1 MERVRYVSE
10 STSLKQRALIVVE
23 HPDEFSKALKVH
35 LTKHD
40 IQVFV
45 APRIPEDA
53 HFDLCYVIAA
63 AGKLPKQEPSHPV
76 TYIVFH
82 THKKTIKTHTIGT
95 KHKFIHIVGDEAYA
109 ISQIQTILW
118 FSISG
123 KQHSPFLT
131 LESLHP
137 PVSQKK
143 THNFSHKRL
152 LFFQRKS
159 IPKQFFTS
167 LFIGVVLCYLFSFW
181 VPLLGASYISY
192 RTGTLLI
199 SRDISAAKKK
209 DQEKQKMMTSAS
221 ALYKPV
227 KPLYLLFS
235 LAQIPDDLF
244 VVNTTVT
251 DLVTTLEKLTHESQ
265 ELTKLV
271 LQRTRTTETARLT
284 RIRFDKTLTLLT
296 HAEDSVLTIFRKIP
310 PSLMRASVREQF
322 QKKIAQMRKM
332 KKIITLLPELLG
344 EKQEQTLLLLFAN
357 NMELRPGGGFIGSF
371 AILKTHHF
379 GLQDLRI
386 LDVYDADGQLSA
398 HITPPNPIRDHLN
411 QPHWFLRDSA
421 FFPDFYDTYQ
431 QATFFLQK
439 ELGLSSWSGA
449 ALVTTSGVREII
461 GAFNELYLP
470 DYSEKITKDNFY
482 IKTQYYAE
490 NGFFPGSTQK
500 KSFLNSI
507 VQQIMS
513 QAELA
518 DPLQLSTAVVEGFDQ
533 KDMVLFMNS
542 ETSQKKLDEL
552 FWSGRLATPFCPPTA
567 TLNCYADFQFPLD
580 ANLGVNKTNFFVDQ
594 TYSTKTT
601 IDDTGLIKTTVTI
614 QYTNN
619 SLSEVFPGGTYKNY
633 FQMLLPADSS
643 LNSILVDGVQLTSYD
658 SETGKHKVVGFLMEI
673 LPQAK
678 KTVTLTYHSSLRFK
692 KGKAI
697 YQLVVQK
704 QIGAQ
709 SHDVHFE
716 LNLPENIHLLNT
728 NFSPLVKN
736 SQILYNTDLST
747 DRVFFIELLKE

>member
-1 MERVRYVSE
+1 MERARFISE
-10 STSLKQRALIVVE
+10 QTSLKQRALIVIQ
-23 HPDEFSKALKVH
+23 HPNEFSKALKAH
-35 LTKHD
+35 LAKHD
-40 IQVFV
+40 IQVFI
-45 APRIPEDA
+45 APRIPEDT
-53 HFDLCYVIAA
+53 HFDLCYVVTSSGKIA
-63 AGKLPKQEPSHPV
+63 KHESELPITH
-76 TYIVFH
+76 IVFH
-82 THKKTIKTHTIGT
+82 THKKTVRTHALRAT
-95 KHKFIHIVGDEAYA
+95 HKMINIVGDEEYG

-123 KQHSPFLT
+123 KQHSPTLT
-131 LESLHP
+131 LESLYTP
-137 PVSQKK
+137 NVQKK
-143 THNFSHKRL
+143 SHDYHQKKHSI
-152 LFFQRKS
+152 FQKKH
-159 IPKQFFTS
+159 IPRQFFV
-167 LFIGVVLCYLFSFW
+167 FVLISIILLYLFSFW
-181 VPLLGASYISY
+181 LPLLGASYISY
-192 RTGTLLI
+192 RAGTLLL
-199 SRDISAAKKK
+199 SRDIAAAKKK
-209 DQEKQKMMTSAS
+209 DQEKQRMLALAS
-221 ALYKPV
+221 NLYKPV

-235 LAQIPDDLF
+235 LAQFSDDLF
-244 VVNTTVT
+244 VVNNTVS
-251 DLVTTLEKLTHESQ
+251 DLVVTLETLTHESQ
-265 ELTKLV
+265 QLAKLI
-271 LQRTRTTETARLT
+271 LQRTRTEATSRQT
-284 RIRFDKTLTLLT
+284 RARFDKTLKLLT
-296 HAEDSVLTIFRKIP
+296 HSEDSVLTIFRKIP
-310 PSLMRASVREQF
+310 PSFMRPSVREQF

-332 KKIITLLPELLG
+332 RKIVTLLPELLG
-344 EKQEQTLLLLFAN
+344 EKEEQTLLLLFAN

-371 AILKTHHF
+371 AILKTNHF

-398 HITPPNPIRDHLN
+398 HITPPNPIRDYLN

-449 ALVTTSGVREII
+449 ALITTSGVKEII

-490 NGFFPGSTQK
+490 NDFFPGSTQK

-507 VQQIMS
+507 VQQILS

-518 DPLQLSTAVVEGFDQ
+518 DPLLLSTSVVEGFDQ
-533 KDMVLFMNS
+533 KNMVLFMNS
-542 ETSQKKLDEL
+542 EGSQKKLDEL
-552 FWSGRLATPFCPPTA
+552 YWSGRLATPFCPPTA
-567 TLNCYADFQFPLD
+567 ALNCYADFQFPLD

-594 TYSTKTT
+594 TYTTKTV
-601 IDDTGLIKTTVTI
+601 IDDAGLIKTTITI
-614 QYTNN
+614 EYTNN

-633 FQMLLPADSS
+633 FQILLPADSS
-643 LNSILVDGVQLTSYD
+643 LTSILVDGAQLPSYD
-658 SETGKHKVVGFLMEI
+658 SETGKHKVIGFLMEI

-678 KTVTLTYHSSLRFK
+678 KTVTLSYNSSLRFK

-697 YQLVVQK
+697 YQLVIQK

-716 LNLPENIHLLNT
+716 LLLPENIHLLNT

>member
-1 MERVRYVSE
+1 
-10 STSLKQRALIVVE
+10 
-23 HPDEFSKALKVH
+23 
-35 LTKHD
+35 
-40 IQVFV
+40 
-45 APRIPEDA
+45 
-53 HFDLCYVIAA
+53 
-63 AGKLPKQEPSHPV
+63 
-76 TYIVFH
+76 
-82 THKKTIKTHTIGT
+82 
-95 KHKFIHIVGDEAYA
+95 
-109 ISQIQTILW
+109 
-118 FSISG
+118 
-123 KQHSPFLT
+123 
-131 LESLHP
+131 
-137 PVSQKK
+137 
-143 THNFSHKRL
+143 
-152 LFFQRKS
+152 
-159 IPKQFFTS
+159 
-167 LFIGVVLCYLFSFW
+167 
-181 VPLLGASYISY
+181 
-192 RTGTLLI
+192 
-199 SRDISAAKKK
+199 
-209 DQEKQKMMTSAS
+209 
-221 ALYKPV
+221 
-227 KPLYLLFS
+227 
-235 LAQIPDDLF
+235 
-244 VVNTTVT
+244 
-251 DLVTTLEKLTHESQ
+251 
-265 ELTKLV
+265 
-271 LQRTRTTETARLT
+271 
-284 RIRFDKTLTLLT
+284 
-296 HAEDSVLTIFRKIP
+296 
-310 PSLMRASVREQF
+310 
-322 QKKIAQMRKM
+322 
-332 KKIITLLPELLG
+332 
-344 EKQEQTLLLLFAN
+344 
-357 NMELRPGGGFIGSF
+357 
-371 AILKTHHF
+371 
-379 GLQDLRI
+379 
-386 LDVYDADGQLSA
+386 
-398 HITPPNPIRDHLN
+398 
-411 QPHWFLRDSA
+411 
-421 FFPDFYDTYQ
+421 
-431 QATFFLQK
+431 
-439 ELGLSSWSGA
+439 
-449 ALVTTSGVREII
+449 
-461 GAFNELYLP
+461 
-470 DYSEKITKDNFY
+470 
-482 IKTQYYAE
+482 
-490 NGFFPGSTQK
+490 
-500 KSFLNSI
+500 
-507 VQQIMS
+507 MS